1 MLGSMTYAYLNL
13 SGNAIARQGELSI
26 MTDLDRGIMKFGGA
40 DSWVAVTISAVLILG
55 AIAALIVWALQSA
68 YAIG

>member
-1 MLGSMTYAYLNL
+1 
-13 SGNAIARQGELSI
+13 
-26 MTDLDRGIMKFGGA
+26 MTDMNRGIMRFRGA
-40 DSWVAVTISAVLILG
+40 DSTPAVALSALLIIG